1 MADGTDQLAFQTAGY
16 LAEPPELLDRNI
28 RVGVRLLVAAM
39 VSFFGA
45 FLFSFF
51 YLREL
56 DARSVWHPAA
66 VKVPLGSGIAIL
78 ACVLA
83 SALLTW
89 LGVLAL
95 EARGERAWRPA
106 AAGGHLL
113 ALAALAIQC
122 VQWARLGFGPG
133 SGAYASVFIGWTG
146 FYAGVGLLS
155 ALYWRQTTLATSIR
169 HRSVSARG
177 QVVSVAGEPGSER
190 GFKAR
195 MGGEVRAFAFYW
207 YFLAGVEVVTF
218 VLLYVV
224 A

>member
-1 MADGTDQLAFQTAGY
+1 MADEIDRLGFQTAGY
-16 LAEPPELLDRNI
+16 FAEPPELLARNI
-28 RVGVRLLVAAM
+28 TVGVRLLAAAL

-56 DARSVWHPAA
+56 DTGHVWRAPA

-78 ACVLA
+78 ACILA

-89 LGVLAL
+89 IGARAL
-95 EARGERAWRPA
+95 QVRTEREWRMAAIPA
-106 AAGGHLL
+106 HLL
-113 ALAALAIQC
+113 AIAALAIQC
-122 VQWARLGFGPG
+122 VQWANLDFSPT
-133 SGAYASVFIGWTG
+133 SGAYASVFVAWTG

-155 ALYWRQTTLATSIR
+155 AIYWRQTTLATSIR
-169 HRSVSARG
+169 HREAPEGEIVA
-177 QVVSVAGEPGSER
+177 VAGQPGSER
-190 GFKAR
+190 GFRAS
-195 MGGEVRAFAFYW
+195 MGFEVSSFAFYW
-207 YFLAGVEVVTF
+207 YFLACVEVVTF